1 MVGKEGGLA
10 DLSSN
15 QKALI
20 VAIVVAAVA
29 GVLYFSQLYRFG
41 GVEAVEDSASIYTED
56 KKLEILEHLEATREE
71 PLPGEEE
78 KMRILEKLQQ
88 TE

>member
-1 MVGKEGGLA
+1 MADKEGGFT

-29 GVLYFSQLYRFG
+29 GVLYFSQQYRFG
-41 GVEAVEDSASIYTED
+41 GAEPVEDPTSTYTED
-56 KKLEILEHLEATREE
+56 KKMEVLYQLEATREE
-71 PLPGEEE
+71 PLPSEEE
-78 KMRILEKLQQ
+78 KMRILDRLQQ